1 MPEIEIDGS
10 FGEGGGQILRTALS
24 LSLLTGKG
32 FRIYNLR
39 AKRAKS
45 GLRAQHLSA
54 VKSAVKISG
63 SKVSGDEI
71 GSKEIIFSPER
82 AKPGRYKI
90 DIGTAGS
97 TALVFQTLLPVLL
110 CLDQESELTLKGGT
124 HNPKSPCF
132 DFLKECFLPLLSQL
146 GIKVEAKLLSYGF
159 YPKGGGEVHFK
170 IYPWKREGKYLQ
182 LSEPADWE
190 GPSAEILLANL
201 AGHIAER
208 ERAELVKRLG
218 ISPERVQFNFL
229 SSEFGPGNVILLRY
243 FNKERSEI
251 FTGYGERGKRAERVA
266 QEVVREAK
274 NFCKSKSQVDHYLSD
289 QLLIYLALS
298 QGEFTTNF
306 LSSHFHTNLEMI
318 EKFLKIDKQI
328 WSLRSDLYLVRI
340 NQK

>member
-24 LSLLTGKG
+24 LSLLTGKS
-32 FRIYNLR
+32 FRIYNIR
-39 AKRAKS
+39 AKRANP

-54 VKSAVKISG
+54 VKSAVGISG

-82 AKPGRYKI
+82 ARPGKYKI

-97 TALVFQTLLPVLL
+97 TALVFQTLVPALL
-110 CLDQESELTLKGGT
+110 CLDQPSQLELKGGT

-132 DFLKECFLPLLSQL
+132 DFLKECFLPLLSRL
-146 GIKVEAKLLSYGF
+146 GIKVQAELLSYGF
-159 YPKGGGEVHFK
+159 YPKAGGEAHFK
-170 IYPWKREGKYLQ
+170 IYPWNRGNETLR
-182 LSEPADWE
+182 LTESLDWQ

-218 ISPERVQFNFL
+218 ISPERIHLNFL
-229 SSEFGPGNVILLRY
+229 SSEYGPGNVILLRY
-243 FNKERSEI
+243 FNNERTEI

-266 QEVVREAK
+266 QEVAREGK
-274 NFCKSKSQVDHYLSD
+274 NFSKSKSQIDHYLAD
-289 QLLIYLALS
+289 QILVYLALS

-306 LSSHFHTNLEMI
+306 LSSHFHTNLEVI

-328 WSLRSDLYLVRI
+328 QSLKPDLYLVRI
-340 NQK
+340 KRE